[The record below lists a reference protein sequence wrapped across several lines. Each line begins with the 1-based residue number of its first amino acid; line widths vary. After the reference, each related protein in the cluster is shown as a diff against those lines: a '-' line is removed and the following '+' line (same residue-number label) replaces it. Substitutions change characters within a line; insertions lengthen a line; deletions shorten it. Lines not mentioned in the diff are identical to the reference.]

1 MLVGQY
7 HIVSFTLNTLG
18 IQREPAWAASVVEP
32 THLRFPPVG
41 LTAVHNTGFLEVVR
55 RAAERD
61 ERQEM
66 TSCECSLLLPERG
79 DLPIGGRSDSN
90 KSTRWKSR
98 RRGRAIRPGD
108 SRIRGMDG
116 ILQPPSPNC
125 VANCHAWIEDCCP
138 RTHPS
143 RREAS
148 PSPAIPLG

>member
-1 MLVGQY
+1 M
-7 HIVSFTLNTLG
+7 
-18 IQREPAWAASVVEP
+18 VEP

-90 KSTRWKSR
+90 KGYSLEVSSQGSCNSAWRLSYSGDGRYSSTTQPELRCQLSR
-98 RRGRAIRPGD
+98 LD
-108 SRIRGMDG
+108 
-116 ILQPPSPNC
+116 
-125 VANCHAWIEDCCP
+125 
-138 RTHPS
+138 
-143 RREAS
+143 
-148 PSPAIPLG
+148 